1 MKRYFWYVGAFLL
14 GILIVG
20 TPIWAVNYPNVA
32 VMDPRTDS
40 PLAVDRSGLIGFNNF
55 PAAFDVNLPN
65 PLPVSLSGTLPVSV
79 AATLPVSLATTI
91 PVSVA
96 TTLPV
101 SIATTLPISG
111 SVTIAQGS
119 SGPATP
125 VACDQTARV
134 ANSSSAVLVAHV
146 AAKSTYVC
154 GYTLGLDLT
163 LSATASLKWGTGTN
177 CGSNTAQFSAGIQNA
192 ALGLLTNGSNAE
204 GSGFGTIDQS
214 PTPGTSDLC
223 VVISGG
229 GTATGSVRYASF

>member
-1 MKRYFWYVGAFLL
+1 MKRYLWYVGAFLF
-14 GILIVG
+14 GALIVG

-32 VMDPRTDS
+32 VMDPRTDNA
-40 PLAVDRSGLIGFNNF
+40 LAVDAAGKLGLNNF
-55 PAAFDVNLPN
+55 PTNYDVNFPN
-65 PLPVSLSGTLPVSV
+65 PLPVSL
-79 AATLPVSLATTI
+79 ATTV

-125 VACDQTARV
+125 VACDQTARI

-146 AAKSTYVC
+146 GAKSTYVC

-192 ALGLLTNGSNAE
+192 ALGLLTNGSNSE
-204 GSGFGTIDQS
+204 GSGIGTIDQS

-223 VVISGG
+223 IVIAGG
-229 GTATGSVRYASF
+229 GNATGSVRYASF